1 MSRPRLVVVGNGM
14 AGGRLLEDLVA
25 RGGAERYAITV
36 FGDEPGG
43 CYNRILLSD
52 VLNGTRDAADIW
64 LNPAEWYG
72 QNGIL
77 LHAGER
83 VVEIDSQRRTV
94 SSSAG
99 RQVEYDHLVL
109 ATGSRPFLPP
119 LDGLRTADGAGKP
132 GVFVF
137 RTMEDCRRV
146 AGWATKSRKAAVIGG
161 GLLGLEA
168 ARGLVEH
175 GVEVHVV
182 HQAGH
187 LMNQQ
192 LDATAGG
199 MLAGRIR
206 AMGIHLHLGRT
217 TGAVEGGAQVTGLR
231 FDDGSVLACD
241 MVVIACGI
249 RPNVE
254 LARASGL
261 KVERALVVDDR
272 LRSVSDEC
280 ISGVG
285 ECVEH
290 QGRTYG
296 LVAPLWE
303 QAAVLADVLTG
314 GQRRYAGSK
323 TATRLKVMGLELS
336 AMGLTE
342 PESEADEVVQFI
354 EPGRGVYKKLIV
366 RDGRLAGAT
375 LLGDAARAPY
385 LLQAFDRGTPLPE
398 ERAALLFDIGGA
410 PRGLTLDEMTDDS
423 IVCHCNQVC
432 KGDIGECVRGGG
444 DTLPAL
450 MRATR
455 AGTGCGSCKPLLR
468 ELIHRSRAARE
479 RVGAG

>member
-14 AGGRLLEDLVA
+14 AGGRLLEELVA
-25 RGGAERYAITV
+25 RGGAERYEITV

-52 VLNGTRDAADIW
+52 VLNGSRDAGDIW
-64 LNPAEWYG
+64 LNPADWYARS
-72 QNGIL
+72 GIT

-83 VVEIDSQRRTV
+83 VVAVDRHARTV
-94 SSSAG
+94 RSSAG
-99 RQVEYDHLVL
+99 RVAGYDHLVF
-109 ATGSRPFLPP
+109 ATGSRPFVPP
-119 LDGLRTADGAGKP
+119 LEGLRTADGAEKP

-137 RTMEDCRRV
+137 RTLEDCRRI
-146 AGWATKSRKAAVIGG
+146 AGWATKSRRAAVIGG

-168 ARGLVEH
+168 ARGLMEH
-175 GVEVHVV
+175 GVEVHVI

-192 LDATAGG
+192 LDGVAGG
-199 MLAGRIR
+199 ILASRIR
-206 AMGIHLHLGRT
+206 AMGITLHLDCT
-217 TGAVEGGAQVTGLR
+217 TTAVEGEEQVTGLR
-231 FDDGSVLACD
+231 FADGSALACD

-254 LARASGL
+254 PARDCGLA
-261 KVERALVVDDR
+261 VERALVVDDR
-272 LRSVSDEC
+272 LRSVTDERV
-280 ISGVG
+280 SGVG
-285 ECVEH
+285 ECVQH
-290 QGRTYG
+290 RGVTYG

-303 QAAVLADVLTG
+303 QAAVLADQLTG
-314 GQRRYAGSK
+314 TDRRYLGSK
-323 TATRLKVMGLELS
+323 TATRLKVMGVEVS
-336 AMGLTE
+336 AMGLSEAET
-342 PESEADEVVQFI
+342 EADEVVQFI
-354 EPGRGVYKKLIV
+354 EPGRGLYKKLVI

-385 LLQAFDRGTPLPE
+385 LLQAFDRGTPVPE
-398 ERAALLFDIGGA
+398 ERAALLFDLGGA
-410 PRGLTLDEMTDDS
+410 PRGFTLDEMTDDS

-444 DTLPAL
+444 NTLPAL

-468 ELIHRSRAARE
+468 ELIQRSRPRE
-479 RVGAG
+479 GAPA